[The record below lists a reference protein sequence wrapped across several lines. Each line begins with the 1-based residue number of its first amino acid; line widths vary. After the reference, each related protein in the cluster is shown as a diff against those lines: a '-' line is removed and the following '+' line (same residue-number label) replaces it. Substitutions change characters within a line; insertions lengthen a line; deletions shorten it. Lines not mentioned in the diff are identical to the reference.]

1 VELVAVQDG
10 AQDQAL
16 KTGYAQPYPSD
27 ATARPIDR
35 GEAAGVS
42 EPPVGGA
49 IAGYRIESVL
59 GRGGMGVVYRA
70 VDERLGR
77 SVALKVMLGEQSG
90 DEDFRRRFIRES
102 RSAAAIDHPNV
113 LPVYEAGEADGVLFL
128 ATRLVEGA
136 DLRELLAREG
146 PLTTARTLDLVAQI
160 AAALDAAHA
169 RGLVHR
175 DVKPANVL
183 VAPDS
188 GPARSEHCYLTD
200 FGLAKLVAGRS
211 ALTGTGQFVGTLDY
225 IAPEQLQGKDV
236 DGRADVYA
244 LGAVLFE
251 CLTAAP
257 PFQRDIGP
265 ALMWAHMNDP
275 PPRASELRPELGPGV
290 DAVVGRAMAKRPE
303 ARYGTCAELVHAA
316 RAALDG
322 HGPAAPVAPPP
333 APRPLPAAGKDAST
347 VVADGPPPDRR
358 RRRGVVAAAAAAV
371 VLVAVIAL
379 GWTLL
384 RPSGGDAGP
393 VRMTVADAVWTA
405 RADGPIVSTPALS
418 AGSVVVGSDDGS
430 VRSLDA
436 RSGEP
441 RWQRSTKGEVR
452 SSPVVADGRVYV
464 GSFDGS
470 VHAFRASDGRPSWSA
485 PTGFQVFSSPAVS
498 GRTVVVG
505 AEEIVALDARSGD
518 ERWRARTGGP
528 VNSSP
533 AIADGTVYVGADDG
547 RLYAVDLDSGDRRW
561 TRALGDRV
569 YSSPAVAGG
578 VVYVGSSKGLHAV
591 DAATGAVRWTFASR
605 EGISSSPVVSG
616 STVYVGSRD
625 RKVYA
630 VDAASG
636 RKRWEFSAR
645 DRVDS
650 SPAIA
655 GGIVYA
661 GANDGVVYGLDAG
674 SGAERWRFEAAD
686 PVVASPVPA
695 EGTVIVATDGGA
707 VYAVPMS
714 AP

>member
-1 VELVAVQDG
+1 M
-10 AQDQAL
+10 
-16 KTGYAQPYPSD
+16 
-27 ATARPIDR
+27 
-35 GEAAGVS
+35 S

-49 IAGYRIESVL
+49 IAGYRIEGVL

-70 VDERLGR
+70 TDERLGR

-136 DLRELLAREG
+136 DLRELLARDG
-146 PLTTARTLDLVAQI
+146 QLAPARALDLVAQI

-183 VAPDS
+183 VAPDA

-236 DGRADVYA
+236 DGRVDVYA

-257 PFQRDIGP
+257 PFKRDIGP

-275 PPRASELRPELGPGV
+275 PPCASELRPGLGAGI
-290 DAVVGRAMAKRPE
+290 DDVVGRAMAKQPDE
-303 ARYGTCAELVHAA
+303 RYGTCAELAHAA

-322 HGPAAPVAPPP
+322 GGSAAAGVAPRRAPEPLAP
-333 APRPLPAAGKDAST
+333 ARKDAST
-347 VVADGPPPDRR
+347 IVDGAPPPDGPAPDRPAPSRPRGRR
-358 RRRGVVAAAAAAV
+358 FAAAV
-371 VLVAVIAL
+371 AALVAVVAVGAL
-379 GWTLL
+379 AWTQLG
-384 RPSGGDAGP
+384 PSGGDPEP
-393 VRMTVADAVWTA
+393 VRLTVADAAWTA
-405 RADGPIVSTPALS
+405 MADGPIVSTPALS
-418 AGSVVVGSDDGS
+418 GGSLVVGSDDGS

-441 RWQRSTKGEVR
+441 RWRRSTGGEVR

-470 VHAFRASDGRPSWSA
+470 VHAFRASDGRRSWEA
-485 PTGFQVFSSPAVS
+485 PTGFQVFSSPAVA
-498 GRTVVVG
+498 GATVVVG
-505 AEEIVALDARSGD
+505 AEGIVALDAANGD

-569 YSSPAVAGG
+569 YSSPAVANG

-591 DAATGAVRWTFASR
+591 DAASGAVRWTFPSR
-605 EGISSSPVVSG
+605 EGVSSSPIVSEG
-616 STVYVGSRD
+616 TVYVGSRD

-630 VDAASG
+630 VDAATG
-636 RKRWEFSAR
+636 RKRWEFTAG

-655 GGIVYA
+655 GGIVYV

-674 SGAERWRFEAAD
+674 SGGERWRFEAGD
-686 PVVASPVPA
+686 PVVAAPVPDQ
-695 EGTVIVATDGGA
+695 GRVIVATDGGA

-714 AP
+714 GS